1 MVGIRDGMR
10 EGDGQRKGRNTRRQL
25 IGLTALTVMAMVTAA
40 CDSGGDA
47 STSLDVTTTDFQFS
61 PNSWT
66 VPAGEDIT
74 IDITN
79 DGSVLHEWV
88 LLQPG
93 VNIESEA
100 ELPETEEELL
110 ADFVYVED
118 EVDAGATKTLSFTAP
133 AAGTYQVICA
143 IETHFDAGMEGTLT
157 VVDG

>member
-1 MVGIRDGMR
+1 M
-10 EGDGQRKGRNTRRQL
+10 
-25 IGLTALTVMAMVTAA
+25 TALAVLALVTAA

-47 STSLDVTTTDFQFS
+47 TTSLEVTTTDFQFS

-66 VPAGEDIT
+66 VPAGEEIS

-79 DGSVLHEWV
+79 EGSVLHEWV

-93 VNIESEA
+93 VNIETEA

-110 ADFVYVED
+110 ADFVFVED
-118 EVDAGATKTLSFTAP
+118 EVEAGATKTLSFTAP